1 MKLAFTKMQGLGND
15 FVVFDGISQ
24 PLSIGPQLAKGVADR
39 HTGIGCDQILV
50 AEASRSP
57 DADIFYRIFN
67 ADGSEVGQCA
77 NGVRCIARFLFDQG
91 VIQSREIVVETKTTK
106 MRATL
111 EEGGMVRVDM
121 GAPRL
126 EPGEILISFQRR
138 QPRYELDLGS
148 HQVSVLSLSL
158 GNPHAVQFVS
168 DVAVTAVEEL
178 GGLIESHPL
187 FPERTNAEFVE
198 VVDRETIRARIFER
212 GVGETRAS
220 GSGGVASA
228 VAAHLAGL
236 VDNAVKVIMPGGE
249 MLVSWEGEG
258 FPVLM
263 IGPAVTVFEG
273 IVETDSL

>member
-24 PLSIGPQLAKGVADR
+24 PLSIGPQLATRVADR

-126 EPGEILISFQRR
+126 EPGEIPISFQRR

>member
-126 EPGEILISFQRR
+126 EPGEIPISFQRR

>member
-126 EPGEILISFQRR
+126 EPGEIPISFQRR

-220 GSGGVASA
+220 GSGGVASV

>member
-24 PLSIGPQLAKGVADR
+24 PLSIGPQLATRVADR

-126 EPGEILISFQRR
+126 DPGEIPISFQRR

>member
-24 PLSIGPQLAKGVADR
+24 PLSIGPQLATRVADR

-126 EPGEILISFQRR
+126 EPGEIPISFQRR

-220 GSGGVASA
+220 GSGGVASV

-273 IVETDSL
+273 IMETDSL